1 VKYTFYVLT
10 KYHVTPVYN

>member
-1 VKYTFYVLT
+1 VKYTLYVLT